1 MESKTLASLRFRG
14 EESNHSRRYPNTL
27 RLDHTLARDFE
38 VLSSGP
44 LPQAARELF
53 NVLLSYVSALKLG
66 DIIHPTYL
74 WSLLV
79 RF

>member
-1 MESKTLASLRFRG
+1 MESSTLVSLRLRG
-14 EESNHSRRYPNTL
+14 EESNHSRRHSNTL
-27 RLDHTLARDFE
+27 RLDHTPARDFE
-38 VLSSGP
+38 VLSSVP

-53 NVLLSYVSALKLG
+53 NVLLSCVSALKLG